1 MRGSHHH
8 HHHGMASMIVVFV
21 GTAGSGKTTLT
32 GEFGRYL
39 EDNYK
44 VAYVNLD
51 TGVKELPYEPSIDVR
66 EFVTVEEI
74 MREGYGPNGAIV
86 ESYDR
91 LMEKFNEYL
100 NKILRLEKENDYVLI
115 DTPGQME
122 TFLFHE
128 FGVRLMENLPYPLVV
143 YISDPEIL
151 KKPNDYCFVRFF
163 ALLIDLRLG
172 ATTIPALNKVDLL
185 SEEEKERHRKYFE
198 DIDYLTAR
206 LKLDPSMQ
214 GLMAYKM
221 CSMMTEVL
229 PPVRVLYLSAKTR
242 EGFED
247 LETLAYEHYCTCG
260 DLT

>member
-1 MRGSHHH
+1 MG
-8 HHHGMASMIVVFV
+8 GTMIIVFV
-21 GTAGSGKTTLT
+21 GTAGSGKTSLT
-32 GEFGRYL
+32 GAFGEYL
-39 EDNYK
+39 EENYK

-51 TGVKELPYEPSIDVR
+51 TGVKELPYKPDIDVR

-74 MREGYGPNGAIV
+74 MKEGYGPNGAIV

-91 LMEKFNEYL
+91 LMNKFDYYL
-100 NKILRLEKENDYVLI
+100 KEILELESKKDYVLI

-128 FGVRLMENLPYPLVV
+128 FGVKLMENLPYPLVV
-143 YISDPEIL
+143 YLSDPEIL
-151 KKPNDYCFVRFF
+151 RKPTDYCFVRFF

-172 ATTIPALNKVDLL
+172 ATTVPALNKVDLL
-185 SEEEKERHRKYFE
+185 KEEQLEKHRKYFE
-198 DIDYLTAR
+198 DLDYLMGR
-206 LKLDPSMQ
+206 LKFDPSMQ

-221 CSMMTEVL
+221 CSIMMEVL
-229 PPVRVLYLSAKTR
+229 PPIRVLYLSAKTR